1 MSFVHLHVHSHYS
14 LLDGLGKP
22 HEIIKKAKQDGA
34 PAVALTDHGVL
45 YGAIEFYKIA
55 KKEGIKPIIG
65 VEAYV
70 APGSR
75 FDKIAGPENKPYHL
89 VLLAKNNIGYQ
100 NLLKLTSQ
108 AHLEGFYY
116 KPRIDFGLL
125 KSHSEGLIGLTAC
138 LAGEIP
144 RLILQNNEEKVIQSI
159 KRYQDIFGKEDFY
172 LELQDHPE
180 IEKQMIVNK
189 KIIEIAK
196 KLNIPLVATND
207 CHYVEK
213 KDAEVH
219 DVLLCIQTGKSV
231 QDTDRMR
238 YTGDFSM
245 RSPEEMKQSFAQT
258 PEAIENTLK
267 IAEKCNVEIEFN
279 QNLLPKYTP
288 PQNEKPKDYLRKLC
302 IEGVKQRYPEED
314 QEKALK
320 QLDYELGVVDKMGF
334 NAYFLI
340 VRDFVKFAKDNGIVV
355 GPGRGSAAGSII
367 TYALDITT
375 IDPLKYELIFER
387 FLNPSRVSMPDIDI
401 DFADSRRDEVL
412 EYVVQK
418 YGRENVAQIITF
430 GKMTAKAVVRD
441 TGRGLGYPYGDVD
454 RLAKLVPPTI
464 LGKHALLKDSIQ
476 NDPELHTVY
485 EHEDD
490 AKKLLDI
497 ASKLD
502 GTVRHAG
509 THACAV
515 VISDKPLVNYTPLQR
530 APADPDS
537 MITQYSMKPIEE
549 IGLLKMDFLGLKN
562 LTVLETAIKIIKRT
576 KEEDIVIND
585 ISLEDDTTFKLFQK
599 GDTSGVFQLESPGMK
614 HYLKQLKPKV
624 FGDIIAMISL
634 YRPGPMEWIPSYIK
648 GAHNPKKV
656 KYLDPSFENI
666 LKETYGVA
674 IYQEQILK
682 IAQVFAGFSLG
693 EADILRKA
701 VGKKIPALLEEQ
713 HQKFVEGAVKV
724 GHDKKFANEVFEKV
738 IEPFAGYGFNK
749 AHATCY
755 AMISYQTAYLKAN
768 YPAEFMTAL
777 MSSDYGN
784 TDKIVFEILECERM
798 GIHVLP
804 PSVNESFRN
813 FTYVDDNTIR
823 FGLAAIKGIGDVP
836 AQEIIN
842 AREDKPFTSLEDF
855 CSRVPQKVLN
865 KKTVEALAYSGA
877 FDEFGDRKQIA
888 ESTEEISNFAKYSHK
903 TKIDGQTDIFG
914 MLDEKPDN
922 SSSTAFAL
930 KNTEESTPIERLKWE
945 KEYLGLYVSSHPLQG
960 LKKYFS
966 KKVHLIEKLTKKD
979 IGKKLTIGGLITQY
993 RKIFTKSGAYMAS
1006 FTIEDPSGKFD
1017 IIVFPKAY
1025 QQYGH
1030 LFAEDEMVVM
1040 TGKISDRR
1048 GQIQFVCD
1056 EAKKIS
1062 LPTMIEKAKENGIY
1076 NPNEK
1081 VVLIKPN
1088 FDNEEP
1094 DVEEIATEA
1103 GTKEP
1108 ATEET
1113 AEAISNEPFIVN
1125 IPMNCSKIVLNDI
1138 KQELLK
1144 NKGETPCEIRLK
1156 TEQKLQRIRVPFG
1169 VKVSDELRATISQL
1183 TAREV

>member
-22 HEIIKKAKQDGA
+22 NDIVAKAKKDGA

-45 YGAIEFYKIA
+45 YGTVEFYKIA

-70 APGSR
+70 ATKSR
-75 FDKIAGPENKPYHL
+75 FDKIPGPENKPYHL
-89 VLLAKNNIGYQ
+89 VLLAKNNAGYQ
-100 NLLKLTSQ
+100 NLLKLVSQ
-108 AHLEGFYY
+108 GHLEGFYY
-116 KPRIDFGLL
+116 KPRIDLGLL
-125 KSHSEGLIGLTAC
+125 KAHCEGLIGLSAC

-144 RLILQNNEEKVIQSI
+144 RLILQNNEEKLIESI
-159 KRYQDIFGKEDFY
+159 KRYQEIFGKDDFY

-196 KLNIPLVATND
+196 KLDVPLVATND
-207 CHYVEK
+207 CHYVK
-213 KDAEVH
+213 KEDAHVH

-231 QDTDRMR
+231 QDTDRMK
-238 YTGDFSM
+238 YLGDFSM
-245 RSPEEMKQSFAQT
+245 KSPEEMKESFAHV

-267 IAEKCNVEIEFN
+267 IAEKCNVEIN
-279 QNLLPKYTP
+279 LGQNLLPSFST
-288 PQNEKPKDYLRKLC
+288 PQNETPKEYLKKLC
-302 IEGVKQRYPEED
+302 TEGIKQKYSEKE

-320 QLDYELGVVDKMGF
+320 QLDYELGMVDNMGF
-334 NAYFLI
+334 NTYFLI
-340 VRDFVKFAKDNGIVV
+340 VHDFVKFAKDNGILV
-355 GPGRGSAAGSII
+355 GPGRGSAAGAII
-367 TYALDITT
+367 AYSLDITT
-375 IDPLKYELIFER
+375 VDPLKYGLIFER

-412 EYVVQK
+412 EYVVGK

-464 LGKHALLKDSIQ
+464 LGKHAPLKDSIQ
-476 NDPELHTVY
+476 NDPELNAVY

-497 ASKLD
+497 AAKLD

-515 VISDKPLVNYTPLQR
+515 VISEEPLVNYTPLQR
-530 APADPDS
+530 SPADIES
-537 MITQYSMKPIEE
+537 IITQYSMKPIEE

-562 LTVLETAIKIIKRT
+562 LTLLETAIKIIKRT
-576 KEEDIVIND
+576 KGDDIVLDD
-585 ISLEDDTTFKLFQK
+585 IPLEDKNTFKLFQK

-614 HYLKQLKPKV
+614 RYLKQLKPTI
-624 FGDIIAMISL
+624 FEDIIAMISL

-656 KYLDPSFENI
+656 KYLDASFEEI

-674 IYQEQILK
+674 IYQEQILQ
-682 IAQVFAGFSLG
+682 IARTFAGFSLG

-701 VGKKIPALLEEQ
+701 VGKKIPTLLQEQ
-713 HQKFVEGAVKV
+713 HKKFVEGAIKM
-724 GHDKKFANEVFEKV
+724 GHKEKLAHEVFEKV

-768 YPAEFMTAL
+768 YPTEFMTSL
-777 MSSDYGN
+777 MSCDYGS
-784 TDKIVFEILECERM
+784 TDKIVFEIFECEQM
-798 GIHVLP
+798 GIQVLP
-804 PSVNESFRN
+804 PLVNESFRN
-813 FTYVDDNTIR
+813 FTYVDDKTIR
-823 FGLAAIKGIGDVP
+823 FGLAAIKGIGDAP
-836 AQEIIN
+836 AQEIID
-842 AREDKPFTSLEDF
+842 ARGENPFTSLEDF
-855 CSRVPQKVLN
+855 CSRVPQKILN

-877 FDEFGDRKQIA
+877 LDEFGDRKQIA

-914 MLDEKPDN
+914 MLEEEPGGN
-922 SSSTAFAL
+922 SATAFAL
-930 KNTEESTPIERLKWE
+930 KDTELSTSMEKLKWE

-966 KKVHLIEKLTKKD
+966 KKAHLIEKLSKKD
-979 IGKKLTIGGLITQY
+979 IGKKIAIGGLITQY
-993 RKIFTKSGAYMAS
+993 RKIFTKSGTYMAS
-1006 FTIEDPSGKFD
+1006 FIIEDPSGKFD
-1017 IIVFPKAY
+1017 VIVFPKSY
-1025 QQYGH
+1025 QKYGH
-1030 LFAEDEMVVM
+1030 MFEEDEMIIM
-1040 TGKISDRR
+1040 NGKISDRR
-1048 GQIQFVCD
+1048 GQVQFVCD

-1062 LPTMIEKAKENGIY
+1062 LSGMIENAKKDNLY
-1076 NPNEK
+1076 NPDEK
-1081 VVLIKPN
+1081 VILIKPN
-1088 FDNEEP
+1088 FDDEVP
-1094 DVEEIATEA
+1094 VTPVEQE
-1103 GTKEP
+1103 G
-1108 ATEET
+1108 
-1113 AEAISNEPFIVN
+1113 PFIIR
-1125 IPMNCSKIVLNDI
+1125 IPSNCSRVILNDI
-1138 KQELLK
+1138 KQELLN
-1144 NKGETPCEIRLK
+1144 NKGNTPCEIHLVV
-1156 TEQKLQRIRVPFG
+1156 ENQLQRIKVPFG
-1169 VKVSDELRATISQL
+1169 VEVTDELKSTISQL
-1183 TAREV
+1183 TACSA